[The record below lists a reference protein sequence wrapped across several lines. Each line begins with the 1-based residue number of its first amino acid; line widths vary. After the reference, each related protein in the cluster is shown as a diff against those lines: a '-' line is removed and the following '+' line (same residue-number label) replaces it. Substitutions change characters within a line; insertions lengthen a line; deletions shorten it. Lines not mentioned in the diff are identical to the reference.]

1 MPVVLLAAAAGAA
14 AGPWL
19 RAMIFRYAVP
29 AGPWRRDCPACR
41 RVLALAGGVSMR
53 GRCPFCGARI
63 GPPPGAVEL
72 TSALTLA
79 LLVVRPADRLAS
91 VTLCGIG
98 LVGVV
103 LAFIDVAV
111 HRLPNP
117 LTLILAAAALMVP
130 IADGRVTPLLCGL
143 AVATGYA
150 ALVLIN
156 PHAMGTGDAKLAF
169 GLGVV
174 LGWTGWST
182 AVLGT
187 LAGLALSAGYGALML
202 VLRRI
207 GRKDPLPHG
216 PFMLLGAL
224 LTIVLAG

>member
-1 MPVVLLAAAAGAA
+1 MPVMLLAAAAGAA

-41 RVLALAGGVSMR
+41 RTLALAGGVSMR
-53 GRCPFCGARI
+53 GRCPFCGTRI
-63 GPPPGAVEL
+63 GPRRGVVEL
-72 TSALTLA
+72 TTAVTLA
-79 LLVVRPADRLAS
+79 LLAVRPADRLTL

-103 LAFIDVAV
+103 LAFVDVAV

-117 LTLILAAAALMVP
+117 LTLVLAAAALMVP
-130 IADGRVTPLLCGL
+130 IAERRATPLLCGL
-143 AVATGYA
+143 AVAACYA

-156 PHAMGTGDAKLAF
+156 PDAMGTGDAKLAF

-182 AVLGT
+182 ALLGT
-187 LAGLALSAGYGALML
+187 LVGLALAAGCGAVLL
-202 VLRRI
+202 ALRRV

-216 PFMLLGAL
+216 PFMLVGAL